1 MPFLCFQR
9 SFHLPSK
16 GPFHLLRA
24 PHPRVSLIHDVGMA
38 SSALRGWEA
47 GGKPLKAPSMVAG
60 RVSAQKLLCPL
71 LLVCPHT
78 L

>member
-1 MPFLCFQR
+1 MP
-9 SFHLPSK
+9 
-16 GPFHLLRA
+16 LLA
-24 PHPRVSLIHDVGMA
+24 AQSGASMVSLIHDVGLA
-38 SSALRGWEA
+38 LSALQDWE
-47 GGKPLKAPSMVAG
+47 GEGKPVKAPSVVAG